1 MDGGTEEVRRLLG
14 EEVDIEAKGGMN
26 AGTPLHVACSYGR
39 VEVLLLLLENGAD
52 VSSQDIHG
60 RSPLHAAAI
69 QGDLTFSIATLN
81 STNTAAI
88 YSPPLRMSLRR
99 CAKRGHFTHKMP
111 YLYLGFLYPR
121 AREGEGGRER
131 C

>member
-39 VEVLLLLLENGAD
+39 VEVLLLLIDHGAD
-52 VSSQDIHG
+52 VSFTDIHG

-69 QGDLTFSIATLN
+69 QGDLPFSRRRTPSWAC
-81 STNTAAI
+81 
-88 YSPPLRMSLRR
+88 SLE
-99 CAKRGHFTHKMP
+99 
-111 YLYLGFLYPR
+111 
-121 AREGEGGRER
+121 REIRRER
-131 C
+131 ERERGAS